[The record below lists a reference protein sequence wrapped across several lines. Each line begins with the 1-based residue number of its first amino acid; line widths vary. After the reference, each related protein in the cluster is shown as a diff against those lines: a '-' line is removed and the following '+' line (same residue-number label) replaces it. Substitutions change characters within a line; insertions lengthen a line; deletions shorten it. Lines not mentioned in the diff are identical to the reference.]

1 MTASESGLMD
11 GDSEP
16 DYSSV
21 EIPAKPPEEFTYSE
35 RRASLL
41 SQIEDL
47 GHPKLLN
54 QSEQAERF
62 GVSQSQIHKD
72 LKRLASA
79 CRDQITDR
87 DRRALTVES
96 VVNRAVIGLL
106 REEEYRKAARTIMEF
121 DEWKTEFAE
130 LEEMQA
136 EIQELRAEVSDG
148 PALTEALDEDD

>member
-1 MTASESGLMD
+1 MTAQSTGVVD
-11 GDSEP
+11 GGSEP

-21 EIPAKPPEEFTYSE
+21 EIPAKPPEEFTYAE

-72 LKRLASA
+72 LKRLGEA
-79 CRDQITDR
+79 CRDHITDR

-106 REEEYRKAARTIMEF
+106 REENYRKAARTIMEF
-121 DEWKTEFAE
+121 DDWKTEFAE

-136 EIQELRAEVSDG
+136 ELEELRAEVTEG
-148 PALTEALDEDD
+148 PRLTEELKDD